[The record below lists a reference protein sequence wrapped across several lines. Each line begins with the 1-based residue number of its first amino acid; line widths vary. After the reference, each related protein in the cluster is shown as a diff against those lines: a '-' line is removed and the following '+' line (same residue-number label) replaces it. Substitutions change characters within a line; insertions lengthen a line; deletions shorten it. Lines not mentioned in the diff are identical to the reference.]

1 MCCEK
6 LPYYPKCFVCG
17 QENDIGLKM
26 KFEYNNKE
34 DIVRSR
40 IVFKEK
46 FVGYENI
53 IHGGIVT
60 TIMDEAMAW
69 MAIKKTDMM
78 CLTSKLNV
86 RFIKAVKSFIEYTVE
101 AKVESAGKDKILLS
115 ARVIDE
121 ESEIYAE
128 SNGEFLIMK
137 GRRSSMMKEKMKNH

>member
-1 MCCEK
+1 
-6 LPYYPKCFVCG
+6 
-17 QENDIGLKM
+17 M

-137 GRRSSMMKEKMKNH
+137 GRRSSMMKEKMNILILLKNIYQKLMI